1 MRKWILVLIL
11 RIFILYQTLVYVS
24 FLKDGFDSI
33 NWDWEFKVWLCS
45 MKEEGRSER
54 VYELEYLKGSEKVE
68 E

>member
-33 NWDWEFKVWLCS
+33 N
-45 MKEEGRSER
+45 
-54 VYELEYLKGSEKVE
+54 
-68 E
+68 

>member
-1 MRKWILVLIL
+1 
-11 RIFILYQTLVYVS
+11 
-24 FLKDGFDSI
+24 
-33 NWDWEFKVWLCS
+33 